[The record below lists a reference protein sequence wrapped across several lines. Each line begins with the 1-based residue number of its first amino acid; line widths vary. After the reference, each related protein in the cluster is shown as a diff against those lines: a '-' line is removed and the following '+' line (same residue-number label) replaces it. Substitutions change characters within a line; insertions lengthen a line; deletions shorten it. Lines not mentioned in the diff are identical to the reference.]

1 MPCHSLFNK
10 IFTKNI
16 LSARYCAGDMLLLLL
31 MMMLL
36 LMLLMML
43 MMLLMKKKVVM
54 MVMLQANAHYV
65 PGTVQST
72 CHVLTRFY
80 IFRWWTWNLW

>member
-16 LSARYCAGDMLLLLL
+16 LSARYCAGDMLLL
-31 MMMLL
+31 MM
-36 LMLLMML
+36 MML